1 MSSEVT
7 ITQDGKPVAGATITL
22 QAEPAKPQTAGT
34 PARAAT
40 PPKPKTNT
48 NNEGKVV
55 VVYDDEK
62 TRDDDS
68 FTLILRTRDGRT
80 IGRLPGVT
88 LAMLR
93 SGKVDVPRQASTPAR
108 TATQAGTPAAQSA
121 GGPLVTDLQIK
132 YGGGAGVGVLRHEGT
147 LEHRDASGSGLA
159 GMVFLEARQAPG
171 RGPIFGVR
179 TGILLGGG
187 DADHPEVDIKIRQ
200 IFFLEGMFGVP
211 IPFAY
216 RDIPLEFL
224 VALGGV
230 WANSHINTP
239 FGSDSFRSNG
249 VTVAL
254 FLNAWLTQNTAVG
267 LVARWIDM
275 NGNAHLAPNLVRNI
289 EQDSFSVMGYYT
301 QYFASDARLK
311 RDVVEIGKRSD
322 GLSLYRYRYLW
333 SETEYVGV
341 MAQEVASVEPDAVHR
356 GADGWLR
363 VDYSKLGTRLMTWDE
378 WRGPSLVELVSTA
391 R

>member
-121 GGPLVTDLQIK
+121 GGPLVTDFQIK
-132 YGGGAGVGVLRHEGT
+132 YGGGAGIGVLRHEGHSST
-147 LEHRDASGSGLA
+147 ATQAGQVLPEWCFWRRGKRRVAVPFSEFAAASCLAAEMRIIRKSTSRSGRYSSSRA
-159 GMVFLEARQAPG
+159 CSA
-171 RGPIFGVR
+171 
-179 TGILLGGG
+179 
-187 DADHPEVDIKIRQ
+187 
-200 IFFLEGMFGVP
+200 
-211 IPFAY
+211 
-216 RDIPLEFL
+216 
-224 VALGGV
+224 
-230 WANSHINTP
+230 
-239 FGSDSFRSNG
+239 FRSRSPI
-249 VTVAL
+249 VI
-254 FLNAWLTQNTAVG
+254 FRSSSWL
-267 LVARWIDM
+267 
-275 NGNAHLAPNLVRNI
+275 H
-289 EQDSFSVMGYYT
+289 
-301 QYFASDARLK
+301 
-311 RDVVEIGKRSD
+311 
-322 GLSLYRYRYLW
+322 
-333 SETEYVGV
+333 
-341 MAQEVASVEPDAVHR
+341 
-356 GADGWLR
+356 
-363 VDYSKLGTRLMTWDE
+363 
-378 WRGPSLVELVSTA
+378 
-391 R
+391 